1 MSVLEVMSGTDRNG
15 AAGARPPSGR
25 RSRRRRL
32 TAELAGSELR
42 WKVVGTI
49 VGLVVLM
56 GLAAH
61 LADSI
66 LV

>member
-1 MSVLEVMSGTDRNG
+1 MSVLEVMSETDRNG
-15 AAGARPPSGR
+15 RAATRGPGR
-25 RSRRRRL
+25 RRNRRRL
-32 TAELAGSELR
+32 TTELAGSELR

>member
-15 AAGARPPSGR
+15 AARARAPGR
-25 RSRRRRL
+25 RRSRRRL